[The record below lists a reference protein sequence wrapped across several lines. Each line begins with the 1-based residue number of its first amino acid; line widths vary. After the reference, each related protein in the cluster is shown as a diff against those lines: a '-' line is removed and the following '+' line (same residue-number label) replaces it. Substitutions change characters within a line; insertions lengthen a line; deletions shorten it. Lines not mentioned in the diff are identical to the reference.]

1 MRWHKNGTDLNS
13 IYLAVEKR
21 GVCFLGLESTLRYRG
36 ESLKNKPIP
45 LFSFFFEVGYF

>member
-1 MRWHKNGTDLNS
+1 MRWHKNGADLNS

-21 GVCFLGLESTLRYRG
+21 GVYFLGLVSTFRYRD

-45 LFSFFFEVGYF
+45 PFLFFLL